1 MIYLTFKQTQ
11 SELMVRAAATIIF
24 NALLRAEFPRVRLSS
39 LTEHPQYGFTA
50 SASPENLGIKLVRI
64 TDLQDGKISWD
75 TVPYCQCEQP
85 EKYLLKP
92 NDILFARTGAT
103 TGKTHLVKEAPAAV
117 FASYLIRVRPKGDGC
132 SDYLYYFF
140 QSDVYWRQ
148 IIEEK
153 EGSAQPN
160 VNGQKLMNIDV
171 PIVDN
176 KIQLA
181 ISQFLEIVRARQDGS
196 VKELPELPPPL
207 DEQRRIVARIEELA
221 AKVEE
226 ARGLRRQSAKEAE
239 AFFPSVLSKVTSG
252 FQTPSQLLEN
262 LCLHITD
269 GEHNTPQRIPFA
281 GIALATAK
289 NVRDGHLDLSFTDFV
304 DRDTA
309 EKCWRRCQPQH
320 EDILM
325 VCVGATTGRVCRLEN
340 PPPIVIVRSV
350 ALLRPNKNLIESRFL
365 EYALESSVCQQ
376 QVWSSVKQAA
386 QPCLYLN
393 RMKQLLIPVPPLP
406 EQRRIVAYLDNLQS
420 KVDAL
425 KRLQTETAAELD
437 ALLPSILDK
446 AFKGEL

>member
-1 MIYLTFKQTQ
+1 MIELTFKQTQ

-24 NALLRAEFPRVRLSS
+24 NTLLRYDFPIVSLSS

-50 SASPENLGIKLVRI
+50 SASQDFLGVKLVRI

-85 EKYLLKP
+85 EKYLLRE

-117 FASYLIRVRPKGDGC
+117 FASYLIRVRPKEDGC

-171 PIVDN
+171 PMVDN
-176 KIQLA
+176 KTQVA
-181 ISQFLEIVRARQDGS
+181 ISQFLEVVRARQDGS

-207 DEQRRIVARIEELA
+207 NEQGRIVARIEELA
-221 AKVEE
+221 AKVVE
-226 ARGLRRQSAKEAE
+226 ARGLRRQSVEEAK
-239 AFFPSVLSKVTSG
+239 VLWASSAQKLVFELPNKDLQPLGDLVTVRG
-252 FQTPSQLLEN
+252 GGTPSRSNPVFWNGSIPWVCPKDMKILDIKDSIE
-262 LCLHITD
+262 HISEEATYCSSAKLMEP
-269 GEHNTPQRIPFA
+269 GCVLIVVRGMILAHTVPSAILRIPA
-281 GIALATAK
+281 AINQDMKALVPNENILSEYLCKILWAMNHLLHELVEKSTHDTRKLETAK
-289 NVRDGHLDLSFTDFV
+289 
-304 DRDTA
+304 
-309 EKCWRRCQPQH
+309 
-320 EDILM
+320 
-325 VCVGATTGRVCRLEN
+325 
-340 PPPIVIVRSV
+340 
-350 ALLRPNKNLIESRFL
+350 LLNFK
-365 EYALESSVCQQ
+365 
-376 QVWSSVKQAA
+376 
-386 QPCLYLN
+386 
-393 RMKQLLIPVPPLP
+393 IPVPPLP
-406 EQRRIVAYLDNLQS
+406 EQHRIVASLDALQA

>member
-11 SELMVRAAATIIF
+11 SELMVRAAATVIF

-50 SASPENLGIKLVRI
+50 SASQENLGIKLVRI

-221 AKVEE
+221 GKVEE
-226 ARGLRRQSAKEAE
+226 ARGLRRQSVEEAE
-239 AFFPSVLSKVTSG
+239 ALLGATLGHVFNGNSLNWELTTVNQLCDNPQYGYTESAQHDKVG
-252 FQTPSQLLEN
+252 PKFLR
-262 LCLHITD
+262 ITD
-269 GEHNTPQRIPFA
+269 IQN
-281 GIALATAK
+281 
-289 NVRDGHLDLSFTDFV
+289 GHV
-304 DRDTA
+304 NWDTVPHCTCDA
-309 EKCWRRCQPQH
+309 SNLEKYRLQKG
-320 EDILM
+320 DILFART
-325 VCVGATTGRVCRLEN
+325 GATTGKSFLIDECPDAVFASYLIKLKVRQF
-340 PPPIVIVRSV
+340 VIPEFLYWYFQSPQYWTQVREGKEGS
-350 ALLRPNKNLIESRFL
+350 
-365 EYALESSVCQQ
+365 
-376 QVWSSVKQAA
+376 A
-386 QPCLYLN
+386 QPNMNGHKLSEIKVVFPDSQL
-393 RMKQLLIPVPPLP
+393 KQ
-406 EQRRIVAYLDNLQS
+406 QHIVAYLDNLQA
-420 KVDAL
+420 KVDVL
-425 KRLQTETAAELD
+425 KHLQAETSTELD